1 MEYTGL
7 GRTGVRVSRLSL
19 GVYSVTGMYGRV
31 ARDRALRVILEA
43 VSLGITT
50 MDTADV
56 YGRGL
61 GEELVAEAEKTAGRR
76 LTIIT
81 KVGYDF
87 YNNDRPVPRHEPD
100 YLLWALERSVERL
113 DRPPEVVL
121 VHNPSLSSLRDPSLY
136 RAMER
141 MVEEG
146 LASHAGV
153 ALGPETDVLPH
164 ALEALRHEEVEVI
177 EFVLNPLELEP
188 GATIA
193 RLAGERGVGTI
204 VRVPHAGGV
213 LDETVREPKPPGDH
227 RRLRRPGWYEWAL
240 RAYRLLKER
249 VYSML
254 PGHPA
259 RATLALIL
267 ALAPVDTIALTAP
280 SITHLHLYVGPEA
293 FQRIPEDLVEE
304 ARRIYWEMIA
314 ESPEAPRG
322 SLRLLSDGE
331 GGVGAPGV
339 HG

>member
-1 MEYTGL
+1 MEYTSL
-7 GRTGVRVSRLSL
+7 GETGIEVSRLSL

-31 ARDRALRVILEA
+31 PRDKALGVILEA

-61 GEELVAEAEKTAGRR
+61 GEELVAEAEKTAGR

-87 YNNDRPVPRHEPD
+87 YNHERPVPRHEPE
-100 YLLWALERSVERL
+100 YLLWAAERSVERL
-113 DRPPEVVL
+113 GRPPEVVL
-121 VHNPSLSSLRDPSLY
+121 VHNPGLEALRDPRLY

-141 MVEEG
+141 IVWEG
-146 LASHAGV
+146 LASHTGV

-164 ALEALRHEEVEVI
+164 ALEALRHEEVEVL

-193 RLAGERGVGTI
+193 RLAREKGVGTI
-204 VRVPHAGGV
+204 ARVPHAGGV
-213 LDETVREPKPPGDH
+213 LDETVREPNPPGDH

-249 VYSML
+249 VYSRL

-259 RATLALIL
+259 RATLALIQ

-304 ARRIYWEMIA
+304 ARRIYWEMVG

-322 SLRLLSDGE
+322 SLRLLN
-331 GGVGAPGV
+331 GGVGAPGAR
-339 HG
+339 G